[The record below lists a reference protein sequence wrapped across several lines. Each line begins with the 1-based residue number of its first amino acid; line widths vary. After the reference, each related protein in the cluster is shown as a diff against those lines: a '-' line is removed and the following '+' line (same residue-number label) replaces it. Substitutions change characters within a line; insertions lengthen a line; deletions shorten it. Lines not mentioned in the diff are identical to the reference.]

1 MKYEKDWMR
10 KNEKNKNKLI
20 KHASEIKEDLLKS
33 YESDYAS
40 LLLPTEKK
48 FIKKVAEILKT
59 KKEYKHLI
67 VIGIGGSNLGT
78 QAIIE
83 AIHGKDHLINKNKKI
98 FFADTTDPDNIT
110 SIKKQVK
117 NKKFLVLLISKSG
130 TTTESLANFEVI
142 LKEIP
147 KQERT
152 KRIITITDKNTELEK
167 YSNKKGYLCLE
178 IPKKVGGRYSVL
190 SYVGLV
196 PLAFAEIK
204 IKNLLKGASDAIK
217 NFDKNNIA
225 MEGALD
231 LFHNYENNKKIND
244 IFLFNNDLESL
255 GKWYRQLMGES
266 IGKKY
271 TKTKKQAHIGITPTV
286 SIGSTDL
293 HSVGQLYMGGPK
305 DKFTTFISLEKQT
318 KVIIPKNEDAIL
330 KNIQGLSFK
339 RILQAIMQ
347 GTMTAYK
354 KNKLPYNHYT
364 LKEKTEYELG
374 YFMQTKMLEI
384 ILLAH
389 LLNVNPFDQPSVEEY
404 KKETRKLLK
413 T

>member
-10 KNEKNKNKLI
+10 KSEKNKNKLI
-20 KHASEIKEDLLKS
+20 KHAAEIKEDLLKS
-33 YESDYAS
+33 YESEYAS
-40 LLLPTEKK
+40 LLLATEKK
-48 FIKKVAEILKT
+48 FIKKVTEIIKT

-78 QAIIE
+78 LAIIE
-83 AIHGKDHLINKNKKI
+83 AIHGKDHLIHNNKKI

-142 LKEIP
+142 LNEIP
-147 KQERT
+147 KQERAQ
-152 KRIITITDKNTELEK
+152 RIITITDKGTELEK
-167 YSNKKGYLCLE
+167 YSNKKKYTCLE
-178 IPKKVGGRYSVL
+178 IPKKIGGRFSVL
-190 SYVGLV
+190 SYVGLL

-217 NFDKNNIA
+217 SFDENNIA

-231 LFHNYENNKKIND
+231 LHHNYEHNKKINN

-266 IGKKY
+266 IGKKH
-271 TKTKKQAHIGITPTV
+271 TKTKRQAHIGITPTV

-339 RILQAIMQ
+339 KILQAIMQ

-404 KKETRKLLK
+404 KKETRKILK